1 MAQLWR
7 IPQPPLVSWIIV
19 DHRARY
25 EGLSWIMDND
35 GLSWI
40 LMDYGLSLAMDY
52 RGFWTIRVVSWILDY
67 HGIMADSGLSWY
79 IMDYCGLWTIMD
91 YFGLSPII
99 VGYPNF
105 LGASWMMDYCGLS

>member
-1 MAQLWR
+1 
-7 IPQPPLVSWIIV
+7 
-19 DHRARY
+19 
-25 EGLSWIMDND
+25 MDND

-91 YFGLSPII
+91 YFGLSSII
-99 VGYPNF
+99 VGYPNVLDLEF
-105 LGASWMMDYCGLS
+105 ILLKRLRMDRGGARCPPRHTSRKLLPNIAQKWEVNSL

>member
-1 MAQLWR
+1 
-7 IPQPPLVSWIIV
+7 
-19 DHRARY
+19 
-25 EGLSWIMDND
+25 MDDD

-52 RGFWTIRVVSWILDY
+52 SGFWTIRVVSWILDY

-105 LGASWMMDYCGLS
+105 LGASWMMDYCGLSWTIVDYCG